1 MKKLQVSSI
10 HADIPE
16 MLNKSRQNLKS
27 TYRGI
32 KDHSNKSGN
41 EKKTGFFYEELDAIL
56 GHRPASTPPV
66 ILDALGGGLS
76 ADPEEDRE
84 YSDESGKSV
93 ATSIGTVTANNRV
106 PPFAVVVI
114 CRTMLWCLNW
124 YVGTINSTST
134 LRKTFLCKPCQHSR
148 QSTSLMYL
156 FRRRSFTC
164 RILHTDD
171 LDIPKRCP
179 IVQ

>member
-1 MKKLQVSSI
+1 
-10 HADIPE
+10 
-16 MLNKSRQNLKS
+16 MLEIWGDEKIQSELDGAKRKHPLHEKIASELHSRGYTNKSRQNLKS

-84 YSDESGKSV
+84 DSDESGKSV
-93 ATSIGTVTANNRV
+93 ATSIGTVTAV
-106 PPFAVVVI
+106 CF
-114 CRTMLWCLNW
+114 
-124 YVGTINSTST
+124 
-134 LRKTFLCKPCQHSR
+134 
-148 QSTSLMYL
+148 
-156 FRRRSFTC
+156 
-164 RILHTDD
+164 
-171 LDIPKRCP
+171 
-179 IVQ
+179 